1 MFHLY
6 FHLSSWL
13 SSVCLR
19 LHVSSLFYVLSVNGY
34 WQPWQDWKHC
44 NVSCGGGTQV
54 RERVCVEPLHGGET
68 CPGPSEEITDCNTH
82 PCPGVSC
89 VSDDTMALQH
99 PYTLHYI

>member
-1 MFHLY
+1 M
-6 FHLSSWL
+6 
-13 SSVCLR
+13 
-19 LHVSSLFYVLSVNGY
+19 LSVNGY

-68 CPGPSEEITDCNTH
+68 CLGPSDEITDCNTH

-89 VSDDTMALQH
+89 VSDDTMAL
-99 PYTLHYI
+99 

>member
-1 MFHLY
+1 M
-6 FHLSSWL
+6 
-13 SSVCLR
+13 
-19 LHVSSLFYVLSVNGY
+19 LSVNGY

-54 RERVCVEPLHGGET
+54 RDRVCVEPLHGGET
-68 CPGPSEEITDCNTH
+68 CPGPNEEITDCNTH

-99 PYTLHYI
+99 TFIIFEYLFILLLIMYFFFVDILCFVTIAL